1 MTIQDAAHAESE
13 LERLR
18 IELAIL
24 RAAKVRAD
32 LTRLVNHNP
41 LESITLEELGH
52 MDSRLHEVEVDAR
65 DMVYKLPVK
74 SKDQNIDET
83 PAPLLLLTDPIVEEQ
98 EERSEFTIERV
109 AQKFSRN
116 GFGFKPV

>member
-74 SKDQNIDET
+74 SKDPNIDET

>member
-32 LTRLVNHNP
+32 LTKLVNHNP

-52 MDSRLHEVEVDAR
+52 LDSRLHSVEVDAR
-65 DMVYKLPVK
+65 DLVHNLPIK
-74 SKDQNIDET
+74 SKEPNVDEN
-83 PAPLLLLTDPIVEEQ
+83 PAPLLLLTNPIKEEQ
-98 EERSEFTIERV
+98 DEKSEFTIERV
-109 AQKFSRN
+109 AEKFSQN
-116 GFGFKPV
+116 GLGFKPV

>member
-65 DMVYKLPVK
+65 DLVYKLPVQSAEPK
-74 SKDQNIDET
+74 IDEA
-83 PAPLLLLTDPIVEEQ
+83 PAPLLLLTNPIKEEP
-98 EERSEFTIERV
+98 ENHSEFTIERV
-109 AQKFSRN
+109 AEKFSRK